1 VVLLR
6 RAEHAGRAKAR
17 AIALC
22 FLSAFQSRK
31 GTRMSDSV
39 RTVLVVDDDPDL
51 RELMRLLLEGAG
63 YRVETARDGREALE
77 RVFAHAPAL
86 VLLDMKMPGMNGWQ
100 FARTLRQTHNRR
112 IPIVVVT
119 AGDDARRTAEE
130 VGAEAYLG
138 KPFELDDVLKVV
150 ELHSRSSATA

>member
-1 VVLLR
+1 
-6 RAEHAGRAKAR
+6 
-17 AIALC
+17 
-22 FLSAFQSRK
+22 
-31 GTRMSDSV
+31 MSDSV

>member
-1 VVLLR
+1 
-6 RAEHAGRAKAR
+6 
-17 AIALC
+17 
-22 FLSAFQSRK
+22 
-31 GTRMSDSV
+31 MSDSV

-77 RVFAHAPAL
+77 RVSAHAPAL

-100 FARTLRQTHNRR
+100 FARTLRRTHNRR